1 MELRISSGIYKNK
14 KIKVPE
20 SARPV
25 RDRIKL
31 AVFSI
36 LEDKVLNATCLD
48 LFAGSANLGIEAL
61 SRGAT
66 SATFVDNDYYAIKD
80 INENI
85 LNLNL
90 ENTEITKV
98 IKDEA
103 IKFISSYETYF
114 DVIFIDAPYDLPI
127 KHIFKVL
134 PEIMTKESI
143 VVYFH
148 GFKKG
153 VDVESEN
160 KLLKIYDSRKYG
172 ITQVDFIKLSLL
184 DS

>member
-1 MELRISSGIYKNK
+1 MDLRISGGKYKNK
-14 KIKVPE
+14 KLKVPE
-20 SARPV
+20 VAKPLRERV
-25 RDRIKL
+25 KL
-31 AVFSI
+31 AIFSI
-36 LEDKVLNATCLD
+36 IGEKIASSKCLD
-48 LFAGSANLGIEAL
+48 LFSGSGNLGIEAL
-61 SRGAT
+61 SREAA
-66 SATFVDNDYYAIKD
+66 SATFVDNDYYAIKV

-90 ENTEITKV
+90 ENPEITKV
-98 IKDEA
+98 VKDEA
-103 IKFISSYETYF
+103 IKFISSYEDYF
-114 DVIFIDAPYDLPI
+114 DIIFIDAPYDLPI

-134 PEIMTKESI
+134 PEIMTKSSI